1 MRKKKLLVK
10 IVTGLFLVGMVGIAN
25 ANSID
30 FSTVDA
36 GLVPSELRA
45 TLDGEYYL
53 YHTVLNDNK
62 HDQGNQIKVVFDI
75 PVSGVAV
82 DYNHVGAFTNGDTIT
97 TLETTSPYVDSITGG
112 PGYKSWGRA
121 EIVNFVFQSTNTEG
135 DFGISQLDSTPG
147 PNPEPASMLL
157 LGSGVVGLVG
167 FKARKKKK

>member
-10 IVTGLFLVGMVGIAN
+10 IVTGLFLVGMVGMAN
-25 ANSID
+25 ATNID

-45 TLDGEYYL
+45 TLDGECYL

-82 DYNHVGAFTNGDTIT
+82 DYNNFGAFKGYTIT
-97 TLETTSPYVDSITGG
+97 TLDTTLPYVDSITSG
-112 PGYKSWGRA
+112 PGYKSWGRV
-121 EIVNFVFQSTNTEG
+121 EIVNFVFQSTNTQG
-135 DFGISQLDSTPG
+135 DFGISRLDSTPG